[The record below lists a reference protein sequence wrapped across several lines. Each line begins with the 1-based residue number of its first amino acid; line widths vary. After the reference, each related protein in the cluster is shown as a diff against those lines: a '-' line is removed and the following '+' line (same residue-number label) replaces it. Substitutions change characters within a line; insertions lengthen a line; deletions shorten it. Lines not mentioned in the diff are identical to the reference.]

1 MPPMMVAAL
10 PPVGTYDRKLPIAA
24 VLRSALR
31 SGKPPLLPSEESR
44 MGKSSNLI
52 NTAGKPSARRAP
64 EWDREARGVAW
75 PRGRALCCSAAHGHN
90 SAKRILA

>member
-1 MPPMMVAAL
+1 MMVAAL

-44 MGKSSNLI
+44 MGKNSNLI
-52 NTAGKPSARRAP
+52 NTAGKPSAPARSRVGPRGRR
-64 EWDREARGVAW
+64 VAW